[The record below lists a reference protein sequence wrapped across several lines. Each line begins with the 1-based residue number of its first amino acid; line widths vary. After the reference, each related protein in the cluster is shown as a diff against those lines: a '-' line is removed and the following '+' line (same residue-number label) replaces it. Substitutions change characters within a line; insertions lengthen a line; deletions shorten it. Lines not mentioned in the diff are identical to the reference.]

1 MAGIIILSSALN
13 PTSDLLPKR
22 KGNKF
27 VDSPLQSTVKTELK
41 TILNDSYVGLNLDKV
56 SGYYELGD
64 FNNGKN
70 GTIVR
75 VNDSGGYI
83 ELLGLITV
91 VGGVHVSSGSYLNIR
106 VNGTSYFL
114 NLLT

>member
-1 MAGIIILSSALN
+1 MAAITISSSVLN
-13 PTSDLLPKR
+13 PTSDYLPK
-22 KGNKF
+22 KSGNKF
-27 VDSPLQSTVKTELK
+27 VDSPLQSIKTSELK
-41 TILNDSYVGLNLDKV
+41 SIFNNSYVGLSLDNV
-56 SGYYELGD
+56 TGYFELGD
-64 FNNGKN
+64 FNNVNN

-83 ELLGLITV
+83 ELLGSITV
-91 VGGVHVSSGSYLNIR
+91 TGGVHNSSGKYLNIR